1 MSSHGLYYGGISLRP
16 LDGHDGIY
24 QGGGDLVCCDF
35 VRFTYLPN
43 VNHSPAPTRV
53 SVGLV

>member
-35 VRFTYLPN
+35 VRFMYLPN
-43 VNHSPAPTRV
+43 VNHSPAE
-53 SVGLV
+53 L